1 MQVDTIAS
9 QCMPILS
16 VVSHSRPDLLLPNSS
31 SLVGGFSVVL
41 KFEVPYR
48 RGRAGE
54 LRRQDCRQ
62 EGQKREGSLAIEEA
76 LAHALITSQVRRMRP
91 RFKYVLR

>member
-1 MQVDTIAS
+1 MHVDTIAS
-9 QCMPILS
+9 QCMPISS

-48 RGRAGE
+48 RGRASE

-62 EGQKREGSLAIEEA
+62 EGQKVGSLAIEEA

-91 RFKYVLR
+91 RFRYVLR